1 MTPVFG
7 IGIGMVTEWWFF
19 SISKMS
25 MSEKWWYLSMTEI
38 ADRRIQ
44 LKESVHT
51 LVATAARA
59 RGVSP
64 AALVSVVLYEY
75 LRERGEL
82 QAQPAPAA
90 TPAPAEPAQPV
101 VKSPPLSHW
110 PNLTRADLLANGY
123 SEAEADEALGVKP
136 TTVQD
141 VIADWPDDD

>member
-1 MTPVFG
+1 
-7 IGIGMVTEWWFF
+7 
-19 SISKMS
+19 
-25 MSEKWWYLSMTEI
+25 MTEETEI
-38 ADRRIQ
+38 RLKLPRGLHAAWSAAAERRG
-44 LKESVHT
+44 LT
-51 LVATAARA
+51 LRSFVVAV
-59 RGVSP
+59 VSGK
-64 AALVSVVLYEY
+64 LVGSNEITT
-75 LRERGEL
+75 
-82 QAQPAPAA
+82 QPAPAA